1 MSKLKYASEVIDVTE
16 RSILEHA
23 EIVTIQ
29 RQKGPTKYTEIRLS
43 NGLKLRKKWDIPST
57 FAKATG
63 LKGKYVRTTVWN
75 EVGRK
80 PTDREYWNPTE
91 SFEDIYECKDAAAED
106 AR

>member
-1 MSKLKYASEVIDVTE
+1 MNPIDVTE
-16 RSILEHA
+16 RAILEHA

-29 RQKGPTKYTEIRLS
+29 RQKGPTQYTEIRLS

-57 FAKATG
+57 LAKATG

-80 PTDREYWNPTE
+80 PTDREYWKPTE
-91 SFEDIYECKDAAAED
+91 WFEDIYECKDAAAEE